1 MESLT
6 LTCLG
11 AAGTVTGSRHLL
23 ESAGTRILLDCGMFQ
38 GRRDIRS
45 RNWSAFGVEPSSLD
59 AILVSHAHLDHSG
72 YIPRLIREGYD
83 GDIVCTPPTLDLC
96 RILLSDSGYL
106 QERDAEYANRKR
118 FSRHE
123 PALPLYTQKD
133 AEEAM
138 SFFRDEPYD
147 TDFNRPGGGRA
158 RLNRA
163 GHILGAATVTLDW
176 QGRRIAFSGDL
187 GRFGDPIMCDPEPIE
202 QADYL
207 ILETTY
213 GDRLHETRDA
223 GEVLAGIVK
232 RTVGRGGTLII
243 PAFAVG
249 RSQLLIYF
257 LWKLRQAGQLPPVPV
272 YLDSPMAINASNLLG
287 RHIGEHNLSRDD
299 AEAMGRSVEYV
310 REAERSKKITA
321 DPMPKIIIAASGMVT
336 GGRVQHHLKTYAS
349 DRRNTIL
356 FSGFQAPGTPG
367 AAIVAGADEV
377 RIHGRSIAIEAE
389 VADLPM
395 LSAHADANG
404 IMAWLRH
411 FKRPPRRTFLVHGE
425 PQASR
430 ALRDR
435 IENELGWA
443 CAIPEH
449 RERFDL

>member
-1 MESLT
+1 MDSLT

-23 ESAGTRILLDCGMFQ
+23 EADGTRLLLDCGMFQ
-38 GRRDIRS
+38 GRRDIRT
-45 RNWSAFGVEPSSLD
+45 RNWAAFGVDPSSLD
-59 AILVSHAHLDHSG
+59 AILLSHAHLDHSG
-72 YIPRLIREGYD
+72 YLPRLIREGFG
-83 GDIVCTPPTLDLC
+83 GDILCTPPTEDLC

-133 AEEAM
+133 AEAAM
-138 SFFRDEPYD
+138 DYFSARPFD
-147 TDFNRPGGGRA
+147 TDFDLPGQARA
-158 RLNRA
+158 RFNRA
-163 GHILGAATVTLDW
+163 GHILGAATISLDW
-176 QGRRIAFSGDL
+176 KGRRIAFSGDL
-187 GRFGDPIMCDPEPIE
+187 GRFGDPIMCEPAPIPE
-202 QADYL
+202 ADYL
-207 ILETTY
+207 LLETTY

-232 RTVGRGGTLII
+232 RTVRRGGTLII

-249 RSQLLIYF
+249 RSQLMIYF

-272 YLDSPMAINASNLLG
+272 YLDSPMAINASHLLT
-287 RHIGEHNLSRDD
+287 RHIGEHKLSRED
-299 AEAMGRSVEYV
+299 AEAMSRSVEYV
-310 REAERSKKITA
+310 REAERSKEITA

-336 GGRVQHHLKTYAS
+336 GGRVQHHLKSYAP

-377 RIHGRSIAIEAE
+377 RIHGRTVDIEAE

-404 IMAWLRH
+404 IIAWLRH

-425 PQASR
+425 PHASR

-435 IENELGWA
+435 IESELGWD